1 MEKVRFGKF
10 DEMVSPIG
18 LGTVKIGRD
27 QQVKYPDAFSIPD
40 DKAVVEL
47 FETAKALGINLID
60 TAPAYGFSEKR
71 IGELL
76 PGKRS
81 DWHIATKV
89 GEEFVNG
96 KSHFD
101 FSAEHIA
108 SSVQRSLSRL
118 KTDFVDTVLIHSDG
132 NDVELIQKYGVL
144 EVLQELK
151 QQGLI
156 RFCGFSG
163 KTKEG
168 GLLAL
173 DNSDVV
179 MVTHN
184 LDYQDELPVIEKAHE
199 LGKAILI
206 KKAFASGH
214 ITHGSKAD
222 MIKKSYQCI
231 FQHPGVTSVVIGT
244 ISLRHLKNNVE
255 LFVKR

>member
-1 MEKVRFGKF
+1 MEKVRFGHF

-27 QQVKYPDAFSIPD
+27 QQVKYPDVFSIPD

-47 FETAKALGINLID
+47 FETAKELGINLID
-60 TAPAYGFSEKR
+60 TAPAYGISEQR
-71 IGELL
+71 LGELL
-76 PGKRS
+76 PGQRS

-89 GEEFVNG
+89 GEEFING

-101 FSAEHIA
+101 FSAKHIA
-108 SSVQRSLSRL
+108 SSVRRSLSRL
-118 KTDFVDTVLIHSDG
+118 KTDYLDTVLVHSDG
-132 NDVELIQKYGVL
+132 NDVALIEQYGVL
-144 EVLQELK
+144 EVLQDLK
-151 QQGLI
+151 LQGLI

-173 DNSDVV
+173 ANSDVV

-199 LGKAILI
+199 LGKAVFI

-222 MIKKSYQCI
+222 AVKKSFQCI
-231 FQHPGVTSVVIGT
+231 FKHPGVTSAVIGT
-244 ISLRHLKNNVE
+244 ISLKHLKENVE
-255 LFVKR
+255 LF

>member
-1 MEKVRFGKF
+1 MKKVRFGNF

-27 QQVKYPDAFSIPD
+27 QQVKYPDTFSIPD

-47 FETAKALGINLID
+47 FETARELGINLID
-60 TAPAYGFSEKR
+60 TAPAYGISEQR
-71 IGELL
+71 VGELL
-76 PGKRS
+76 PGKRGE
-81 DWHIATKV
+81 WHIATKV
-89 GEEFVNG
+89 GEEFING
-96 KSHFD
+96 QSHFD

-108 SSVQRSLSRL
+108 SSVRRSLRRL
-118 KTDFVDTVLIHSDG
+118 KTDYVDTVLVHSDG
-132 NDVELIQKYGVL
+132 NDVALIQKHGAL
-144 EVLQELK
+144 EVLQDLK

-173 DNSDVV
+173 ENSDVV

-184 LDYQDELPVIEKAHE
+184 LSYQDELPVIEKAHE
-199 LGKAILI
+199 FGKAVFI

-214 ITHGSKAD
+214 ITHGLKVDVVKQSF
-222 MIKKSYQCI
+222 QCI
-231 FQHPGVTSVVIGT
+231 FQHPGVTSAVIGT
-244 ISLRHLKNNVE
+244 ISVKHLKENVE
-255 LFVKR
+255 LF

>member
-1 MEKVRFGKF
+1 M
-10 DEMVSPIG
+10 
-18 LGTVKIGRD
+18 
-27 QQVKYPDAFSIPD
+27 
-40 DKAVVEL
+40 
-47 FETAKALGINLID
+47 
-60 TAPAYGFSEKR
+60 
-71 IGELL
+71 L

-89 GEEFVNG
+89 GEEFING

-101 FSAEHIA
+101 FSAKHIA
-108 SSVQRSLSRL
+108 SSVRRSLTRL
-118 KTDFVDTVLIHSDG
+118 KTDYLDTVLVHSDG
-132 NDVELIQKYGVL
+132 DDVVLIEQYGVL
-144 EVLQELK
+144 EVLQDLK
-151 QQGLI
+151 KQGLI

-173 DNSDVV
+173 ANSDVV

-199 LGKAILI
+199 LGKAVLI

-222 MIKKSYQCI
+222 AVKKSFQCI
-231 FQHPGVTSVVIGT
+231 FKHPGVTSAVIGT
-244 ISLRHLKNNVE
+244 ISLKHLKENVE
-255 LFVKR
+255 LLEK